1 MGGIGSGKIPEGAIV
16 KLDGT
21 IEHTDGSITNTQ
33 LFDFLQIDLDD
44 YSDIELTAEEAQRF
58 ANHVRRMKT
67 GVSAFLPKL
76 CPGPEKCLMRKRCP
90 LTERFPIGRACPLEV
105 GYIKEKTRNYIEAL
119 SVKADNPYEMALINN
134 LVELDVM
141 EYRANIALSDD
152 SEDGSRLLRKDYHET
167 KTGALVEM
175 VGPHPLLEV
184 KERIQRKRLQILES
198 FTATRKE
205 EYKKA
210 AALKKKDTGDI
221 SHQLSELRG
230 AVKSLSKVSK
240 SRSDFD
246 SIVEDAEKVAS
257 IDVQEA
263 DWEATE

>member
-1 MGGIGSGKIPEGAIV
+1 MGGNGSGKIPEGSIV

-21 IEHTDGSITNTQ
+21 IEAPDGSITNTQ
-33 LFDFLQIDLDD
+33 LFDFLNVDLDD
-44 YSDIELTAEEAQRF
+44 YSDIQLTAEEAQRF

-76 CPGPEKCLMRKRCP
+76 CPGPEKCLIHKRCP
-90 LTERFPIGRACPLEV
+90 LTERWPIGRACPLEV
-105 GYIKEKTRNYIEAL
+105 GYIKEKTRSYVDSL
-119 SVKADNPYEMALINN
+119 DVKADNPYEMALINN

-141 EYRANIALSDD
+141 EYRANIALADD

-198 FTATRKE
+198 FTATRRE

-210 AALKKKDTGDI
+210 AALKKKDTTDI

-230 AVKSLSKVSK
+230 AVKSLSKAGRT
-240 SRSDFD
+240 RSDFD
-246 SIVEDAEKVAS
+246 SIVEDAETVAS
-257 IDVQEA
+257 LDVEEV
-263 DWEATE
+263 DWETTE